1 MSHTDRTPWKPG
13 TLLTNEYYNVY
24 INSEALQFEPITLR
38 ARYMAVVQLTDEII
52 IGMTRNPS
60 EEGFR

>member
-1 MSHTDRTPWKPG
+1 MSHTDSTPWKPG

-38 ARYMAVVQLTDEII
+38 ARYMAVVQLTDEILED
-52 IGMTRNPS
+52 MCRTESRQ
-60 EEGFR
+60 